1 MVYFFVFAMPSG
13 DAYRGEKPFAYRMRQ
28 LIGSDTSE
36 LAFYKNQGPAFYL
49 DLPKPVPEYDRL
61 ADLDAAIKA
70 GNVRWLV
77 VRRRELPTVNIPAK
91 VVASEMINPWDP
103 KEHRLNSMVLVRIQ

>member
-1 MVYFFVFAMPSG
+1 MPAG
-13 DAYRGEKPFAYRMRQ
+13 DTYRGEKPFAHRVRQ
-28 LIGSDTSE
+28 LIGRDTSE